1 LGVLIVGIALVYA
14 TVSQGAFAADQAA
27 VVIGLVGVAAAV
39 ALVGRRAMPRAVV
52 VAVALLVALAAWTA
66 ARAAGLGDGLG
77 GLPDGVLG
85 DGGLDGGLRAAVWF
99 SLPILAVA
107 AAAVAV
113 AGLAARARTL
123 LTAVVIAAGLSVAA
137 TGWAG
142 VAWHIE
148 PLALVSSGLWR
159 ASSTLT
165 YANASA
171 SFLVTALLV
180 TASAAGRLGPRR
192 ARLVTAALLVGL
204 LATMSRAGLLALA
217 LGVLVAAVSAT
228 SRRGLARLWPAV
240 PGAVVAAAGLVPG
253 LAEES
258 APHPLVAVAALAAGL
273 GLAVLVPPRSA
284 TPGTARRVSAVA
296 VGPTLGS
303 AMRPTAVAAL
313 VPHRPAA
320 IGIGGVIGTSGTSRP
335 VAGPCRPDRGDLPR
349 NRDRDRTRR
358 RALVAAAVVAVALA
372 AAPLAAGEQAGTVVG
387 ALVTTRLSADSPER
401 ADLRRVTA
409 AQFAATPL
417 IGVGPGR
424 LDLVYVDY
432 LGRLVV
438 AEYTHDEF
446 LQTAAETGLV
456 GAALAVA
463 VFACLGAAAFRRRHT
478 TNGPFAAAILAAFA
492 AHSTFDFLWHI
503 PVLPLL
509 VTAAVVPLLDHSPY
523 PEEHQEEE
531 VTR

>member
-1 LGVLIVGIALVYA
+1 MWATATHRVGALIVGVALVYA
-14 TVSQGAFAADQAA
+14 TVAQGAFAADQAP
-27 VVIGLVGVAAAV
+27 VVFGLVGLAAV
-39 ALVGRRAMPRAVV
+39 VALAGRRRMPRS
-52 VAVALLVALAAWTA
+52 VAVAVGLLVVLAAWTA
-66 ARAAGLGDGLG
+66 ARAAG
-77 GLPDGVLG
+77 
-85 DGGLDGGLRAAVWF
+85 GGLDDAPRGLVGGSGLGAGGAGSGVGAAVWAG
-99 SLPILAVA
+99 LPIIAIA

-113 AGLAARARTL
+113 AGLAARARAV

-171 SFLVTALLV
+171 AFLVTALCV
-180 TASAAGRLGPRR
+180 TAAAAERLGARR

-204 LATMSRAGLLALA
+204 LATMSRAGLFALVLGLVVAVAVSGRSRSTRRTLAA
-217 LGVLVAAVSAT
+217 LWPALPGAAVAAV
-228 SRRGLARLWPAV
+228 GLL
-240 PGAVVAAAGLVPG
+240 PG
-253 LAEES
+253 LAAES
-258 APHPLVAVAALAAGL
+258 VPHPLVAVAALAAGL
-273 GLAVLVPPRSA
+273 GFAALTPRHGAIRRTPDHAAAGPAPDPAAARHAPDAAPEPAFGPAAVGWAFGPATGRASGSA
-284 TPGTARRVSAVA
+284 AARRR
-296 VGPTLGS
+296 G
-303 AMRPTAVAAL
+303 L
-313 VPHRPAA
+313 V
-320 IGIGGVIGTSGTSRP
+320 V
-335 VAGPCRPDRGDLPR
+335 
-349 NRDRDRTRR
+349 
-358 RALVAAAVVAVALA
+358 AAVVAALLGG
-372 AAPLAAGEQAGTVVG
+372 APLVVAGQAGTVG
-387 ALVTTRLSADSPER
+387 ELVATRLSAESPER

-409 AQFAATPL
+409 EQFASAPL
-417 IGVGPGR
+417 TGVGPGR

-432 LGRLVV
+432 LGRLVA

-456 GAALAVA
+456 GAGLAAA

-478 TNGPFAAAILAAFA
+478 AGGPFAAAILAAFA

-509 VTAAVVPLLDHSPY
+509 VGIAVVPLLDHPTT
-523 PEEHQEEE
+523 QEEE

>member
-1 LGVLIVGIALVYA
+1 MWATATHRVGVLIVGIALVYA
-14 TVSQGAFAADQAA
+14 TVAQGAFAADQAA
-27 VVIGLVGVAAAV
+27 VVIALVGVAAAL
-39 ALVGRRAMPRAVV
+39 ALAGRRATPRFVV
-52 VAVALLVALAAWTA
+52 VAVALLVALAVWTA
-66 ARAAGLGDGLG
+66 ARAAGG
-77 GLPDGVLG
+77 PA
-85 DGGLDGGLRAAVWF
+85 AAVWAG
-99 SLPILAVA
+99 LPILAVA

-113 AGLAARARTL
+113 AGLAARARTV
-123 LTAVVIAAGLSVAA
+123 LTAVVIAAGLSVAV

-171 SFLVTALLV
+171 SFLVTTLFV

-217 LGVLVAAVSAT
+217 LGLLVAVAVSASRRSAGAPPVWRSLRLAAAPTTPSSVGALAT
-228 SRRGLARLWPAV
+228 SSSRRSAGVWRGLARLWPAV
-240 PGAVVAAAGLVPG
+240 PGAAVAAAGLLPG
-253 LAEES
+253 LTEES
-258 APHPLVAVAALAAGL
+258 APHPLVAVVALAAGL
-273 GLAVLVPPRSA
+273 GLAAFVPHRPA
-284 TPGTARRVSAVA
+284 APGTARRTSAVAVA

-303 AMRPTAVAAL
+303 AMRPAM
-313 VPHRPAA
+313 
-320 IGIGGVIGTSGTSRP
+320 GTSRL
-335 VAGPCRPDRGDLPR
+335 V
-349 NRDRDRTRR
+349 RR
-358 RALVAAAVVAVALA
+358 RVLVAAAVVAVALA
-372 AAPLAAGEQAGTVVG
+372 AAPLAVGERAGAGAVVG

-409 AQFAATPL
+409 AQFAAAPL
-417 IGVGPGR
+417 TGVGPGR

-456 GAALAVA
+456 GVGLAVA

-478 TNGPFAAAILAAFA
+478 AGGPFAAAILAAFA

-509 VTAAVVPLLDHSPY
+509 VMAAVVPLLDHPSY
-523 PEEHQEEE
+523 QEEE

>member
-1 LGVLIVGIALVYA
+1 VGALIVGVALVYA
-14 TVSQGAFAADQAA
+14 TVAQGAFAADQA
-27 VVIGLVGVAAAV
+27 VVVFGLVVLAAAV
-39 ALVGRRAMPRAVV
+39 AAVGRRRMPRS
-52 VAVALLVALAAWTA
+52 VAVAVGLLVVLAAWTA
-66 ARAAGLGDGLG
+66 ARAAG
-77 GLPDGVLG
+77 
-85 DGGLDGGLRAAVWF
+85 GGLDDAPRGLVGGSGLGAGGAGSGVGAAVWAG
-99 SLPILAVA
+99 LPIIAIA

-113 AGLAARARTL
+113 AGLAARARAV

-171 SFLVTALLV
+171 AFLVTALCV
-180 TASAAGRLGPRR
+180 TAAAAERLGARR

-204 LATMSRAGLLALA
+204 LATMSRAGLFALVLGLVVAVAVSGRSRSTRRTLAA
-217 LGVLVAAVSAT
+217 LWPALPGAAVAAV
-228 SRRGLARLWPAV
+228 GLL
-240 PGAVVAAAGLVPG
+240 PG
-253 LAEES
+253 LAAES
-258 APHPLVAVAALAAGL
+258 VPHPLVAVAALAAGL
-273 GLAVLVPPRSA
+273 GFAALTPRHGAIRRTPDHAAAGPAPDPAAARHAPDAAAPEPASGPAAVGRASGPAAVGRALGPAAGRVSGSA
-284 TPGTARRVSAVA
+284 AARR
-296 VGPTLGS
+296 
-303 AMRPTAVAAL
+303 
-313 VPHRPAA
+313 
-320 IGIGGVIGTSGTSRP
+320 
-335 VAGPCRPDRGDLPR
+335 RG
-349 NRDRDRTRR
+349 
-358 RALVAAAVVAVALA
+358 LVAAAVAALLVAV
-372 AAPLAAGEQAGTVVG
+372 PLVVAGQAGTVG
-387 ALVTTRLSADSPER
+387 ELVATRLSAESPER

-409 AQFAATPL
+409 EQFASAPL
-417 IGVGPGR
+417 TGVGPGR

-432 LGRLVV
+432 LGRLVA

-456 GAALAVA
+456 GAGLAAA

-478 TNGPFAAAILAAFA
+478 AGGPFAAAILAAFA

-509 VTAAVVPLLDHSPY
+509 VGIAVVPLLDHPTT
-523 PEEHQEEE
+523 QEEE